1 MYPIPCFFLTLSG
14 GGTEPLPP
22 GSVKKIAFTRDQTT
36 GIKRSMAILL
46 TDGRLYA
53 QGDNAWGECADG
65 TVSPFYDHWNLAAQ
79 GVADVFGAGKAFV
92 VKYNSGGWQF
102 CGDLSQ
108 FTGSGGIYV
117 TWTSFPSSITGTVA
131 LADLASVSGAN
142 GNTLWLMTNGRLYGS
157 GTNSN
162 GCLGANNTNIF
173 STPRSISASCLRAF
187 SLNAC
192 VTYLNNVGTAR
203 VCGMTYSINGT
214 TTTQTQSFIDVAV
227 APTTNV
233 DTGITAPV
241 YVKEWMSNESN
252 SIAIG
257 SYAADDNDNYLFCR
271 NIVPGFTTSTYVKVS
286 DFGPFT
292 DFRVIDGGQSRF
304 FIADNVL
311 YGIGDVPRNLGLG
324 TTDSTQVSTPT
335 PVPVPTGKDWDL
347 SKLTYIAD
355 MKGNTLTSGGTF
367 GHWMVYDN
375 NLYYT
380 GFSYGFFNSND
391 TSYVFVNVPESSFE
405 GTTAD
410 AITTGSI
417 PYAIKGSKGQM
428 TWTVEPANAEIYDI
442 SFTSSAPNIA
452 TVDSNG
458 IMTFLEEGSFD
469 ITMTAKT
476 GSGDDAKTLTDTSGG
491 YVSIFSVT
499 TDSVPAKQ
507 VGDVFVFM
515 DKNSPD
521 YTPGPNIIGMEFS
534 PANVDTSFIDGE
546 FTTTDP
552 SVVEV
557 SPDGYLTCIASGDCR
572 CGVRL
577 IYREGQVEAF
587 DDSYVSVLE
596 PTATIPPDGGGII
609 T

>member
-117 TWTSFPSSITGTVA
+117 TWTSFPSVITGTVT

-142 GNTLWLMTNGRLYGS
+142 GNTLWLMNNGRLYGS

-162 GCLGANNTNIF
+162 GCLGSGNTNIV
-173 STPRSISASCLRAF
+173 STPRSISASCVRAF

-192 VTYLNNVGTAR
+192 VTYLNNAGTAR
-203 VCGMTYSINGT
+203 VSGMTYSISGT
-214 TTTQTQSFIDVAV
+214 VAAQTQSFIDVSFSSSAS
-227 APTTNV
+227 TSG
-233 DTGITAPV
+233 TGVTLPV
-241 YVKEWMSNESN
+241 YVKEWMSNETN
-252 SIAIG
+252 SILIG
-257 SYAADDNDNYLFCR
+257 STGADDNDNYLFCR
-271 NIVPGFTTSTYVKVS
+271 GIITGFTSGTYAKIS
-286 DFGPFT
+286 NFGPFT
-292 DFRVIDGGQSRF
+292 DFRVVDGGQSRF

-311 YGIGDVPRNLGLG
+311 YGIGDLPQNLGLG
-324 TTDSTQVSTPT
+324 KTELVQVQTPT
-335 PVPVPTGKDWDL
+335 PIPVPTGSDWDL

-355 MKGNTLTSGGTF
+355 MKGNTLTQGSII

-380 GFSYGFFNSND
+380 GSSYGFFNSTD
-391 TSYVFVNVPESSFE
+391 TSNAFVNVPESSFE

-410 AITTGSI
+410 AINTGSI
-417 PYAIKGSKGQM
+417 PYAIKGATEQL
-428 TWTVEPANAEIYDI
+428 TWTIEPSNAEIYDI
-442 SFTSSAPNIA
+442 TFTSSDPSIA

-458 IMTFLEEGSFD
+458 IMTFLEEGGFD

-476 GSGDDAKTLTDTSGG
+476 GSGADAKTLTDTSGG

-499 TDSVPAKQ
+499 TDSIPAKQ

-521 YTPGPNIIGMEFS
+521 YTPGPNVVGMEIS
-534 PANVDTSFIDGE
+534 PANIDLGNVDGE
-546 FTTTDP
+546 FTSTNQE
-552 SVVEV
+552 VVEV
-557 SPDGYLTCIASGDCR
+557 SPEGMLSCIAAGDSR

-577 IYREGQVEAF
+577 IYRNGQVEAF
-587 DDSYVSVLE
+587 DDSYVSV
-596 PTATIPPDGGGII
+596 T
-609 T
+609 